1 MDINKIKRSP
11 SVPLP
16 AKPVGG
22 TAGGSAG
29 GNFQGHLGS
38 QLKEHF
44 RQHVNELLDNLTSLS
59 GTLLDTIDFVAFEKY
74 RDMLRELLFG
84 ISRNAYLLYTER
96 ALDTAGRQRIFESVN
111 IIDKKLDDLAK
122 DVLNQNSDKL
132 DYISRV
138 DEIRGLILD
147 LLF

>member
-16 AKPVGG
+16 AKPAVG
-22 TAGGSAG
+22 ASGGSAG
-29 GNFQGHLGS
+29 ESFQGHLGN
-38 QLKEHF
+38 QLKENY
-44 RQHVNELLDNLTSLS
+44 RQHINELLDKLTGLS
-59 GTLLDTIDFVAFEKY
+59 GSLLDTIDFVAFEKY

-96 ALDTAGRQRIFESVN
+96 AKDTAGRQRIFESVS
-111 IIDKKLDDLAK
+111 IIDKKLDILAK
-122 DVLNQNSDKL
+122 DVLNQNSEKL